1 MYEGLRCCDPP
12 RLVAIYQLS
21 MRSDPKLHFPSE
33 DHGTGGL
40 LSFVS
45 YSLASYSPSQAI
57 FDWTYDLWVT
67 SSPNLT
73 NGPQRGDL
81 QVMIWHYYHDH
92 LRSGSMVTLTTL
104 PIWVNGS
111 EVNTPFQVWMGNQG
125 MN

>member
-1 MYEGLRCCDPP
+1 VLRSPKACSHISAQYAQRP
-12 RLVAIYQLS
+12 QTSLS
-21 MRSDPKLHFPSE
+21 QRGSRD
-33 DHGTGGL
+33 GGGL

-81 QVMIWHYYHDH
+81 QVMIWYYYHDH
-92 LRSGSMVTLTTL
+92 LPSGSMVTLTTL